1 MKAMTITA
9 LMALLVAIPF
19 IVRKKAHHA
28 GTANRT
34 ECSAIVTDRDL
45 RYAIDDFLT

>member
-9 LMALLVAIPF
+9 LMALLVTIPF
-19 IVRKKAHHA
+19 IVRKKAHQT
-28 GTANRT
+28 GVVTRP
-34 ECSAIVTDRDL
+34 ECGEVVTDEDL